1 MAKEVKIYK
10 NKKVSVVNPDRT
22 FIKIDGIDFKR
33 PVAISASDLS
43 KVLLSEID
51 EDMTRKNV
59 SGVEFNG
66 QDEDPT
72 KEPEKISISDQINI
86 AIDDSYL
93 YIWVPS
99 LKKWKR
105 IMLGDWP
112 EADLPPPAED

>member
-10 NKKVSVVNPDRT
+10 NKKVSSVNPERAYLRVE
-22 FIKIDGIDFKR
+22 GIDFKR

-43 KVLLSEID
+43 KVLLGEVN

-59 SGVEFNG
+59 SGVEFSG
-66 QDEDPT
+66 QDEDP
-72 KEPEKISISDQINI
+72 KKKPEEISVSDQINI

-112 EADLPPPAED
+112 NADLPNPE

>member
-1 MAKEVKIYK
+1 MAQEKKIYK
-10 NKKVSVVNPDRT
+10 GKRVSDVDAEKT
-22 FIKIDGIDFKR
+22 FLRVESVDFKR

-43 KVLLSEID
+43 KVLLGEVN
-51 EDMTRKNV
+51 EDMARKNV
-59 SGVEFNG
+59 SAVEFKG
-66 QDEDPT
+66 QDKNP
-72 KEPEKISISDQINI
+72 KKKPEEIHVTDQINI

-112 EADLPPPAED
+112 DADLPNPE